1 MNRIVIIGNL
11 VRSPEQRTTQ
21 SGIAVTTFTVAVN
34 RRRQQEGQPDADFFR
49 VTAWRGLAET
59 CGKYLDKGRKVC
71 VVGPVSISTYTGNDG
86 QTRASMEVTAEDVEF
101 LTPKNEQPES
111 KDVYQVKKEHDAEA
125 AYIEAERKAIQNEGK
140 NYVEYVPV
148 SGDDELPF

>member
-1 MNRIVIIGNL
+1 MNKLTIIGNL
-11 VRSPEQRTTQ
+11 TKAPEQRTTQ

-34 RRRQQEGQPDADFFR
+34 RRRTQDGQPEADFFR
-49 VTAWRGLAET
+49 VTSWRGLAET

-101 LTPKNEQPES
+101 LTPKNEQPE
-111 KDVYQVKKEHDAEA
+111 KDLHQVQKERAQEANYQK
-125 AYIEAERKAIQNEGK
+125 AEREAIQHEN
-140 NYVEYVPV
+140 EYVNV
-148 SGDDELPF
+148 ETDDLPFD

>member
-21 SGIAVTTFTVAVN
+21 SGIQVTTFTVAVN
-34 RRRQQEGQPDADFFR
+34 RRRTQDGQPEADFFR

-71 VVGPVSISTYTGNDG
+71 VVGPVSINTYTGNDG

-101 LTPKNEQPES
+101 LTPRNEQSE
-111 KDVYQVKKEHDAEA
+111 KDLHQVQKEQAQEA
-125 AYIEAERKAIQNEGK
+125 AYQKAEREAIQNEGK
-140 NYVEYVPV
+140 GQYVTV
-148 SGDDELPF
+148 DDGEELPF

>member
-1 MNRIVIIGNL
+1 MNKLTIIGNL
-11 VRSPEQRTTQ
+11 TKSPEQRTTQ

-34 RRRQQEGQPDADFFR
+34 RRRTQEGQPEADFFR

-71 VVGPVSISTYTGNDG
+71 VVGPVSVSTYTGNDG

-101 LTPKNEQPES
+101 LSPKDSPDLYQTQKAR
-111 KDVYQVKKEHDAEA
+111 KDQEKEA
-125 AYIEAERKAIQNEGK
+125 AYVKAEREAIQNEGK
-140 NYVEYVPV
+140 GQYVEV
-148 SGDDELPF
+148 DDGELPF

>member
-1 MNRIVIIGNL
+1 MNKLTIIGNL
-11 VRSPEQRTTQ
+11 TKAPEQRTTQ

-34 RRRQQEGQPDADFFR
+34 RRRTQDGQQEADFFR

-71 VVGPVSISTYTGNDG
+71 VIGAVSVSTYKGQDG

-101 LTPKNEQPES
+101 LSPKDSPDLYQTQKAR
-111 KDVYQVKKEHDAEA
+111 KDEKEA
-125 AYIEAERKAIQNEGK
+125 AYIKAEREAIQNEGQGQ
-140 NYVEYVPV
+140 YVTVEDD
-148 SGDDELPF
+148 GDLPF

>member
-11 VRSPEQRTTQ
+11 TKAPEQRTTQ

-34 RRRQQEGQPDADFFR
+34 RRKTQEGQPDADFFR

-71 VVGPVSISTYTGNDG
+71 VIGPVSISTYNGQDG
-86 QTRASMEVTAEDVEF
+86 QTRASLEVTAEDVEF
-101 LTPKNEQPES
+101 LTPKNEQSENDSHQAQKETES
-111 KDVYQVKKEHDAEA
+111 AYQK
-125 AYIEAERKAIQNEGK
+125 AEREAIQNENK
-140 NYVEYVPV
+140 YVKVE
-148 SGDDELPF
+148 DDDLPFD

>member
-1 MNRIVIIGNL
+1 MTKA
-11 VRSPEQRTTQ
+11 PEQRTTQ

-34 RRRQQEGQPDADFFR
+34 RRKTQEGQPDADFFR

-71 VVGPVSISTYTGNDG
+71 VIGPVSISTYKGQDG

-101 LTPKNEQPES
+101 LSPKDSPDLYQTQKARKEQE
-111 KDVYQVKKEHDAEA
+111 KEA
-125 AYIEAERKAIQNEGK
+125 AYVKAEREAIQNEK
-140 NYVEYVPV
+140 EYVNV
-148 SGDDELPF
+148 ETEDLPF

>member
-11 VRSPEQRTTQ
+11 VRSPEQRATQ

-34 RRRQQEGQPDADFFR
+34 RRRTQEGQPEADFFR

-71 VVGPVSISTYTGNDG
+71 VVGPVSISTYKGQDG

-101 LTPKNEQPES
+101 LSPKDSP
-111 KDVYQVKKEHDAEA
+111 DLYQTQKARKEKETEA
-125 AYIEAERKAIQNEGK
+125 AYVKAEREAIQNEGK
-140 NYVEYVPV
+140 AQYVEVED
-148 SGDDELPF
+148 GDLPF